1 MICIFLQIW
10 SDSTLEFPAS
20 LRFDQ
25 RTKDAQTLPISPL
38 KGMREEYL
46 LCIPPRDTALCN
58 LVMFGTTAEQ
68 VKFEA
73 LNIFVD

>member
-10 SDSTLEFPAS
+10 SDPALEFPAS

-25 RTKDAQTLPISPL
+25 RTKDARTLLISTL

-46 LCIPPRDTALCN
+46 LCIPPQDTALCN
-58 LVMFGTTAEQ
+58 IVMFGTTAEQ